1 MKIKNINAATIK
13 ESYNQGKE
21 ALGKAYKTV
30 KQKAEPIIN
39 ETISYAQN
47 TMNPPKINVLRDN
60 MLEAQKKYFKQTLKV
75 ASTKRFFSKSHMQ
88 IYEQEKE
95 LMKLDNKAQIAIEKY
110 NRFASKQQAAQKAF
124 EELNLISTT
133 V

>member
-75 ASTKRFFSKSHMQ
+75 AATKRNFPNSPLQ
-88 IYEQEKE
+88 LYQQRKE
-95 LMKLDNKAQIAIEKY
+95 LMKLENKAQIAVEKY
-110 NRFASKQQAAQKAF
+110 NKFAARQQAAQKAF
-124 EELNLISTT
+124 EELNK
-133 V
+133 